1 MVGPGHHRRL
11 GWTDRSLGRRHL
23 PPRAP
28 RGGHLGRGLAPGVY
42 RYQPD
47 GHGLERTVEDEV
59 RAELARAALAQASVA
74 QAPANV
80 VIAGVEERTAGRYG
94 DRAER
99 YVVLEAGHV
108 AQNVA
113 LQAVALDL
121 GSVPIGAFDDDD
133 VAQLLG
139 LDQGERPL
147 YILPL
152 GRPG

>member
-1 MVGPGHHRRL
+1 MDGPLPRPAPPTPSSST
-11 GWTDRSLGRRHL
+11 WWSPRS
-23 PPRAP
+23 
-28 RGGHLGRGLAPGVY
+28 GLAPGVY
-42 RYQPD
+42 RYHPD
-47 GHGLERTVEDEV
+47 GHGLERTVEDDV